1 MIKSMK
7 ESMFKSAW
15 KDRYFVIA
23 SGTEICLSIP
33 VIFPTHIY
41 SSFSFLPFC
50 ILNHFFFANL
60 FLDLVIVSIS
70 SFHFLALIL
79 SFLFPSFCFLLFIS
93 FFFFPINFPSS
104 FLIVPGTLLFMFR
117 GFDLLCGSE

>member
-33 VIFPTHIY
+33 VIFPIYIY

-79 SFLFPSFCFLLFIS
+79 SFLFPSFCVLFIIS
-93 FFFFPINFPSS
+93 FFYFSYEFPFFFSYCSRYLTIHVQG
-104 FLIVPGTLLFMFR
+104 L
-117 GFDLLCGSE
+117 